1 MSPMQRMLGDVVVDP
16 SYDNMN
22 FLYGTKRLTVFSE
35 IESRSEDLT
44 DEEEDDLEVE
54 EIANLAL
61 QLRSSSL
68 LTSTT
73 SNTGVVAEIKVTQPA
88 NSLTILDETKF

>member
-44 DEEEDDLEVE
+44 DDDDEDLGVE

-73 SNTGVVAEIKVTQPA
+73 SNTGIVSEIKTTQP
-88 NSLTILDETKF
+88 SLTILDETKF